1 MSRCPSC
8 EYPLPADRDRL
19 GARCPRCHDPL
30 YEPARRYGRPVREG
44 EGACP
49 VHAGVESVGVCGRC
63 GNYLCEV
70 CRTRWRNGILCA
82 ACVNRAL
89 ESREATPEQA
99 RAHFRQ
105 ALAALLLGVTAWV
118 VGVLAHLAIGLLAL
132 SAQGPEV
139 ILVVLVLLLVLGG
152 AVLAGALGIGQAV
165 AALRTRGSHM
175 ILATVGLIVSG
186 LYVGALIGLFTFN
199 IWRG

>member
-8 EYPLPADRDRL
+8 DYPLPIDRDRT

-30 YEPARRYGRPVREG
+30 YEPARQYGRPAREG

-89 ESREATPEQA
+89 ESREGTPEQA
-99 RAHFRQ
+99 RTHFRH
-105 ALAALLLGVTAWV
+105 ALAALLLGVGAWV
-118 VGVLAHLAIGLLAL
+118 VGVLTYIVIGVVVT
-132 SAQGPEV
+132 SSPGPEA
-139 ILVVLVLLLVLGG
+139 ILLVFLGVLVLAG
-152 AVLAGALGIGQAV
+152 AVLAGALGVGQAV
-165 AALRTRGSHM
+165 AALRTRGNHM
-175 ILATVGLIVSG
+175 ILATIGLIVSG

-199 IWRG
+199 IWQS